1 MLAYLKLKSPLR
13 YFLSVIVT
21 ILAVFSAFV
30 VLPLD
35 LFTPSVCIALV
46 LVWASFI
53 DIERHILPNI
63 LTYSLIGMG
72 AAWASVFRFNELHH
86 HFIGLVVGYLALR
99 LVDVVHVKRTGQ
111 HGMGMGD
118 AKLFAA
124 AGIWL
129 GWIGLPSV
137 LLVAAISG
145 LLFVGVVSLG
155 SGRMRRDIRIAFG
168 PHLAIGFW
176 WVWLCGP
183 LGQGISL

>member
-13 YFLSVIVT
+13 YFLCSVVAVLT
-21 ILAVFSAFV
+21 IFSAFV

-35 LFTPSVCIALV
+35 LFTPSVCIAVL
-46 LVWASFI
+46 LVWASFV

-72 AAWASVFRFNELHH
+72 AAWASVFRFDELHNH
-86 HFIGLVVGYLALR
+86 LIGLIVAYAALR

-124 AGIWL
+124 AGVWL
-129 GWIGLPSV
+129 GWVGLPSV
-137 LLVAAISG
+137 LLVAAVSG
-145 LLFVGVVSLG
+145 LIFVGVVSMR
-155 SGRMRRDIRIAFG
+155 SGKVRRDIRIAFG

-183 LGQGISL
+183 VGQAFSL